1 MINSSSITKN
11 SPANSFFSF
20 AYSAGDTKDQICWTI
35 TGMPITTAATRQ
47 DLNLSISAS
56 LTAVEITSMPRE
68 RTGSSTKSTS
78 GVQKR

>member
-1 MINSSSITKN
+1 
-11 SPANSFFSF
+11 
-20 AYSAGDTKDQICWTI
+20 
-35 TGMPITTAATRQ
+35 MPITTAATRQ